1 MNYESFR
8 KIEAWFY
15 ILVCLL
21 EHDTENTQFFV
32 NISNMVM
39 INPKTVFWKCKEN
52 KIKWQDFPIK
62 KKAASRSYET
72 DYAGKEKKVIWAYHV
87 WQVLFI

>member
-1 MNYESFR
+1 LPF
-8 KIEAWFY
+8 
-15 ILVCLL
+15 
-21 EHDTENTQFFV
+21 
-32 NISNMVM
+32 
-39 INPKTVFWKCKEN
+39 
-52 KIKWQDFPIK
+52 K